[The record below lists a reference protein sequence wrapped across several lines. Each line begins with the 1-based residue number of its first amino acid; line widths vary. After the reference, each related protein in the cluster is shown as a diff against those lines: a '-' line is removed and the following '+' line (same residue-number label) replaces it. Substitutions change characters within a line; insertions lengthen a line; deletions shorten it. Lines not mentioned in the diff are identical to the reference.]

1 MKEIGNIRDLRLQL
15 LMCIK
20 NVGNIVEA
28 MVFKDDFG
36 LNGLYGSLISTAYL
50 LRVDLPI
57 ATHAKI
63 SINENKYPIE
73 YCCGSVR
80 KYTAYSSKTN
90 ITQNLVQIIPDD
102 AYFNPPTEDNDGAYC
117 RNFYNKLPYIRERA
131 LQFTRERNWN
141 SYDTP
146 NNLVFALNS
155 ELAELCELFQWKGDD
170 PQQTIISD
178 EEWNQA
184 AQEIADVLLFALKLK
199 NSIKSKPTQIDYS
212 QTSS

>member
-28 MVFKDDFG
+28 MVFKDDFS
-36 LNGLYGSLISTAYL
+36 LNRLYGSLISTAYL
-50 LRVDLPI
+50 LRVNLPT

-63 SINENKYPIE
+63 SINEKKYPIE
-73 YCCGSVR
+73 YCCGSVC
-80 KYTAYSSKTN
+80 KYTVYSSKTN
-90 ITQNLVQIIPDD
+90 ITQNSIQIIPDD

-117 RNFYNKLPYIRERA
+117 QNFYSKLPYIRERA
-131 LQFTRERNWN
+131 LNFTREQNWD

-155 ELAELCELFQWKGDD
+155 KLAELCELFQWKGDD

-184 AQEIADVLLFALKLK
+184 AQEIADVLLFALKLE
-199 NSIKSKPTQIDYS
+199 NSIKSKPTQVNNS
-212 QTSS
+212 

>member
-20 NVGNIVEA
+20 NVGNIVEVI
-28 MVFKDDFG
+28 VFKDDFG

-50 LRVDLPI
+50 LRVDLPT

-63 SINENKYPIE
+63 LINEKKYPIE
-73 YCCGSVR
+73 YCCGSIR
-80 KYTAYSSKTN
+80 KYTVYSSETN
-90 ITQNLVQIIPDD
+90 ITQDSIQIIPDD
-102 AYFNPPTEDNDGAYC
+102 AYFNPLTEDNDGAYC
-117 RNFYNKLPYIRERA
+117 QNFYSKLPYIRERA

-146 NNLVFALNS
+146 NNLIFALNS
-155 ELAELCELFQWKGDD
+155 KLAELCELFQWKGDD
-170 PQQTIISD
+170 LQQTIISD

-184 AQEIADVLLFALKLK
+184 AQEIADVLLFALKLE
-199 NSIKSKPTQIDYS
+199 NSIKSKPTQINHS
-212 QTSS
+212 